1 VINKGEVYTRRNL
14 SASCFV
20 GIYKRKRIVDF
31 FQPKYIEACIPDY
44 TGALYQFWTMLNTFS
59 NSEVKTR
66 GLNNMNDDQ
75 GQNSSTSNAI
85 LRTGTK
91 ALRIL
96 VVDDHDIIRRGLK
109 QLLTAKPGWEV
120 CGEAKTGREAV
131 SMAEQMKPDVVV
143 MDISMPD
150 LNGLEA
156 ARRIHKEVPKTGILI
171 LTMHFSD
178 QLVREVVDS
187 GARGYILK
195 SDADKDLVSAV
206 EAISNKRTFFTPRAS
221 EMLLDGF
228 SRQSY
233 GVEPKLP
240 LRNRLTSREREIV
253 QLLAEGKS
261 SKEVAV
267 ALGISVKTAETH
279 RANIMRKLEL
289 HSVSELVRYAI
300 KNQIIEA

>member
-1 VINKGEVYTRRNL
+1 
-14 SASCFV
+14 
-20 GIYKRKRIVDF
+20 VDF

-44 TGALYQFWTMLNTFS
+44 TGALYQFWAMLNTFS

>member
-1 VINKGEVYTRRNL
+1 
-14 SASCFV
+14 
-20 GIYKRKRIVDF
+20 VDF
-31 FQPKYIEACIPDY
+31 IETKYREAGIPGY
-44 TGALYQFWTMLNTFS
+44 SCALYQVSIMLNTLS
-59 NSEVKTR
+59 NPAQKLRGIDDTR
-66 GLNNMNDDQ
+66 DEST
-75 GQNSSTSNAI
+75 QNSGASNVM

-131 SMAEQMKPDVVV
+131 TMAEQMKPDVVV

-156 ARRIHKEVPKTGILI
+156 ARRIHKDAPKTGILI

-206 EAISNKRTFFTPRAS
+206 EAISNRRTFFTPRAS

-233 GVEPKLP
+233 GAEPKLP

>member
-1 VINKGEVYTRRNL
+1 MQMRAMDT
-14 SASCFV
+14 
-20 GIYKRKRIVDF
+20 
-31 FQPKYIEACIPDY
+31 
-44 TGALYQFWTMLNTFS
+44 
-59 NSEVKTR
+59 
-66 GLNNMNDDQ
+66 ND
-75 GQNSSTSNAI
+75 TAI
-85 LRTGTK
+85 SPLPTGTSMNIPLK
-91 ALRIL
+91 IL

-109 QLLTAKPGWEV
+109 DLLTAKQGWEV
-120 CGEAKTGREAV
+120 CAEAKTGKEAV
-131 SMAEQMKPDVVV
+131 TLAEQLKPQIVV

-156 ARRIHKEVPKTGILI
+156 ARRIHKALPKTGILI

-178 QLVREVVDS
+178 QLVREVVDA

-195 SDADKDLVSAV
+195 SDADRDLVAAV
-206 EAISNKRTFFTPRAS
+206 DCIANRRTFFTSRAS
-221 EMLLDGF
+221 EMLLGDF
-228 SRQSY
+228 SRQPAGTPPQLS
-233 GVEPKLP
+233 P
-240 LRNRLTSREREIV
+240 RNRLTAREREIV

-279 RANIMRKLEL
+279 RANVMRKLEI

>member
-1 VINKGEVYTRRNL
+1 MQEEHSVNSRDSSSGT
-14 SASCFV
+14 A
-20 GIYKRKRIVDF
+20 
-31 FQPKYIEACIPDY
+31 IPR
-44 TGALYQFWTMLNTFS
+44 M
-59 NSEVKTR
+59 
-66 GLNNMNDDQ
+66 
-75 GQNSSTSNAI
+75 
-85 LRTGTK
+85 GTK
-91 ALRIL
+91 SLRIL

-109 QLLTAKPGWEV
+109 QLLTARQGWEV

-131 SMAEQMKPDVVV
+131 SMAEQLKPDMVV

-156 ARRIHKEVPKTGILI
+156 ARRIHKVLPKTGILI

-178 QLVREVVDS
+178 QLVRDVVDS

-195 SDADKDLVSAV
+195 SDADKELVSAV
-206 EAISNKRTFFTPRAS
+206 EAIANRRTFFTARAS

-228 SRQSY
+228 SRLNS
-233 GVEPKLP
+233 GAEPKLP
-240 LRNRLTSREREIV
+240 PRNRLTSREREIV